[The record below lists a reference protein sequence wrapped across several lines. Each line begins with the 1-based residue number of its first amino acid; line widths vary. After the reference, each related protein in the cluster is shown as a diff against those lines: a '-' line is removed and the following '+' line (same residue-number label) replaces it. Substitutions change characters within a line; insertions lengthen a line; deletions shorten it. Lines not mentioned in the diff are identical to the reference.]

1 MDWAISEVGLS
12 VPTVLVT
19 YVVIFI
25 LAAIAVKL

>member
-12 VPTVLVT
+12 VPTVLVA

-25 LAAIAVKL
+25 LAAIAVKI

>member
-12 VPTVLVT
+12 VSTVLVA